1 MIDNLRKPKKADPG
15 LRVPPHSEEAEIC
28 VLGSVLID
36 NRALNRALEWI
47 GPEDFYRHAHEV
59 IFAAM
64 ISLVDSGEPIDQI
77 TLMDR
82 IKGQSQLEAAGGASS
97 IAALVDSVPTS
108 ANVENYA
115 KIIRERSVQR
125 RLIEVGHDIVQAG
138 FQTTENVDELVDE
151 AQRRIFDVA
160 ERRIKSGLVPVRDLV
175 RPTFKIIEELQ
186 EKKSQVTGVP
196 SDFPDLDNLTS
207 GFQKSDLIIIASRP
221 SMGKTSL
228 ALNIAQRAAI
238 DHGLIVALFSL
249 EMSATQLMI
258 RILSAEAR
266 VDSQQLRKGFL
277 DNEAMID
284 LTSAAGRIDEA
295 AIYIDDTASLTVTE
309 MKAKSRRLHSER
321 GLDLVIVDYLQ
332 LMQGR
337 ANAERRDLEVGEIS
351 RSLKGL
357 AKELDVPVIALSQLR
372 RAVEDRPSKR
382 PQLSDLRESGA
393 IEQDAD
399 VILFIYREEMYHRD
413 ENEGDRQSH
422 EGIAEIIVG
431 KQRNGPTGK
440 IELTFIKKYS
450 RFESRARGYDE

>member
-1 MIDNLRKPKKADPG
+1 
-15 LRVPPHSEEAEIC
+15 
-28 VLGSVLID
+28 
-36 NRALNRALEWI
+36 
-47 GPEDFYRHAHEV
+47 
-59 IFAAM
+59 
-64 ISLVDSGEPIDQI
+64 
-77 TLMDR
+77 
-82 IKGQSQLEAAGGASS
+82 
-97 IAALVDSVPTS
+97 
-108 ANVENYA
+108 
-115 KIIRERSVQR
+115 
-125 RLIEVGHDIVQAG
+125 VGHDIVQSG
-138 FQTTENVDELVDE
+138 FQTTENVDELVDD

-160 ERRIKSGLVPVRDLV
+160 ERRIKTGLVPVRDLV

-186 EKKSQVTGVP
+186 EKKSHVTGVP

-249 EMSATQLMI
+249 EMSSTQLMI

-266 VDSQQLRKGFL
+266 VDSQALRKGFL

-295 AIYIDDTASLTVTE
+295 PIYIDDTASLTVTE
-309 MKAKSRRLHSER
+309 MKAKARRLHSER

-357 AKELDVPVIALSQLR
+357 AKELDVPVVALSQLR
-372 RAVEDRPSKR
+372 RAVEDRPGKR

-399 VILFIYREEMYHRD
+399 VIIFIYREEMYHRHED
-413 ENEGDRQSH
+413 EGDHQSH
-422 EGIAEIIVG
+422 EGVAEIIVG
-431 KQRNGPTGK
+431 KQRNGPVGK

-450 RFESRARGYDE
+450 RFESRARGYDA